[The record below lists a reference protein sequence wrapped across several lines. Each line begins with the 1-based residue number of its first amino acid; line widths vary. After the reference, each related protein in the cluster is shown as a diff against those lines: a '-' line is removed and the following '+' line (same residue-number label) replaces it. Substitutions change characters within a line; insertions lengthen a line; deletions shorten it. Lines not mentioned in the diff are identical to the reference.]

1 MWGDVQT
8 IAKPECC
15 YGFSC
20 AIRKVKKEG
29 LNKDRLFF
37 CCPNDKENTCR
48 FFEWAP
54 EEQSNGSLQPVNFS
68 KTPLEKQN
76 CNKNNYLATE
86 FMHDFASKLN
96 L

>member
-1 MWGDVQT
+1 M
-8 IAKPECC
+8 ECRH
-15 YGFSC
+15 GFPC

-37 CCPNDKENTCR
+37 CCPNGENTCR

-54 EEQSNGSLQPVNFS
+54 EEQSHGFLDPVNFG
-68 KTPLEKQN
+68 KAPLEKQS

-86 FMHDFASKLN
+86 FMHDFASKSN